1 MEGDYIAE
9 VWKGNVLVFGRLYK
23 TMGGARRAIKRMSAA
38 GDAWVIRARASGFG
52 RFGWEVVEW
61 GETVR
66 SHTKLKPPSGDASH
80 APGCILGHPTLAG
93 RAAGLSHCFL
103 PAASYFYPARDD
115 RPARARCRVSLMATP
130 APLFS
135 AAPALRHMVFRS
147 APCRCMTVNYKYL
160 HLHVVHAGMNRQRR
174 HGKCTQATQT

>member
-1 MEGDYIAE
+1 MFGDYRAD
-9 VWKGNVLVFGRLYK
+9 VWRGNVCVFSRLYG
-23 TMGGARRAIKRMSAA
+23 TLSGARRAIRRMSAA
-38 GDAWVIRARASGFG
+38 GDAWAIGSWSMEGI
-52 RFGWEVVEW
+52 GWEVVEW

-66 SHTKLKPPSGDASH
+66 SRSKLKPPSGDDIR

-103 PAASYFYPARDD
+103 PAASYFYPARDN

-135 AAPALRHMVFRS
+135 AAPALRHMIFRS
-147 APCRCMTVNYKYL
+147 APC
-160 HLHVVHAGMNRQRR
+160 
-174 HGKCTQATQT
+174 